1 MISKLK
7 SMNFLKAGEFYVI
20 AVCLIYLIIH
30 IFTWNSYTS
39 PFTLLLANLGIIAYT
54 FLIAIIAEKVKIKSV
69 QMLRL
74 ILLATATYGVYIIT
88 QDYLRA
94 VNPHIYDWILIDW
107 DRALFGND
115 LSKFF
120 DGYRVPI
127 VTEFLQLC
135 YLSFYFLPMI
145 HGVIL
150 YRSGKKDELYELYN
164 VIIFGFLLSYLL
176 YFIMPA
182 IGPRFT
188 LYDFKTLE
196 LDMPGVCLTDYARM
210 FINAGGGAPVGVPNP
225 AAVVNRDCMPSGHTM
240 LTLVNMLLVRKY
252 RTRGAAFFYVIGI
265 GLIISTVYLR
275 YHYGVDVLA
284 GIVFAFVAIKLEP
297 FIRKRLI
304 QRDLVADKI

>member
-7 SMNFLKAGEFYVI
+7 ALNFLKAGEFYVI
-20 AVCLIYLIIH
+20 ATCLIYLIIH

-107 DRALFGND
+107 DRALFGKD

-135 YLSFYFLPMI
+135 YLVFYFLPMA

-150 YRSGKKDELYELYN
+150 FRSGKQEELLELYN
-164 VIIFGFLLSYLL
+164 IIIFGFLLSYLL
-176 YFIMPA
+176 YFFMPA

-210 FINAGGGAPVGVPNP
+210 FINAGGGAPEGVPNP
-225 AAVVNRDCMPSGHTM
+225 AEVVNRDCMPSGHTM
-240 LTLVNMLLVRKY
+240 LTLINMLLVYKY

-284 GIVFAFVAIKLEP
+284 GIVFAFLTIKLEP
-297 FIRKRLI
+297 VIRKRLI
-304 QRDLVADKI
+304 NNDLVSNRI